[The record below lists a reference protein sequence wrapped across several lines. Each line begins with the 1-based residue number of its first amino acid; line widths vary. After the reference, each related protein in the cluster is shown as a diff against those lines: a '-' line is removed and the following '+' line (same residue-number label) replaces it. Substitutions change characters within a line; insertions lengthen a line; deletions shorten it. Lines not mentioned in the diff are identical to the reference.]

1 MSHNKHLKD
10 LLSKLD
16 NYSGVVPWD
25 FMVILGGELI
35 FSKMYYAFPD
45 YEYIRDENGYV
56 HIFTSPEEYME
67 CYDESVM
74 RCNYFEDPF
83 LYFNSEDGEGVI
95 INPKTDNLKIPTEDI
110 NSIRYEYDVEYGMY
124 HTLKISPKKIKK
136 IKKIKNHHIE
146 RLIKNSNVD
155 CDELLK
161 AILDS
166 EVLILVGDNGEKIA
180 KDIIKR
186 EYGGYYTDEEGYVC
200 IYSSWDEVVKS
211 NHENVF
217 VTVPVHESYFTYVL
231 FNDFE
236 GVKLNDNI
244 VFSRE
249 VLIRN
254 IVSVVHTSR
263 EKPMKKYSE
272 YALKIR

>member
-1 MSHNKHLKD
+1 MSHNKHLKK
-10 LLSKLD
+10 LLSKFN
-16 NYSGVVPWD
+16 NYSGIVPWD
-25 FMVILGGELI
+25 FMLLVGGELI

-45 YEYIRDENGYV
+45 DDYIRDKNGYV

-67 CYDESVM
+67 CYDESAM
-74 RCNYFEDPF
+74 QCNYFEDPF

-110 NSIRYEYDVEYGMY
+110 ISIRYEYDVEYGMY
-124 HTLKISPKKIKK
+124 RTSKILPKHLKK
-136 IKKIKNHHIE
+136 IKKIKNPQLE
-146 RLIKNSNVD
+146 RLIKNNIDS
-155 CDELLK
+155 DELLK

-166 EVLILVGDNGEKIA
+166 KVFILVEDNGEKIA

-186 EYGGYYTDEEGYVC
+186 EGSAYYTDNEGYVC
-200 IYSSWDEVVKS
+200 IYSSWNEVVKS

-217 VTVPVHESYFTYVL
+217 VTVPVHESYSTFVL

-236 GVKLNDNI
+236 GVKLNDSI

-254 IVSVVHTSR
+254 IVPIVHTSR
-263 EKPMKKYSE
+263 ANPMKNYSE
-272 YALKIR
+272 YALRIE

>member
-1 MSHNKHLKD
+1 MSNNNHLKK
-10 LLSKLD
+10 LLSELN
-16 NYSGVVPWD
+16 NYSGAAPWD
-25 FMVILGGELI
+25 FMLIVGGELI

-45 YEYIRDENGYV
+45 YDYIRDENGYV

-74 RCNYFEDPF
+74 ECNYFEDPF
-83 LYFNSEDGEGVI
+83 LYFNSEDAEGVI
-95 INPKTDNLKIPTEDI
+95 INPKTDNLKILTEDI
-110 NSIRYEYDVEYGMY
+110 ASIRYEYDVEYGMY
-124 HTLKISPKKIKK
+124 HTLKIPPKKIKK
-136 IKKIKNHHIE
+136 IKKIKNPQLE
-146 RLIKNSNVD
+146 RLIKNGNRD
-155 CDELLK
+155 YDELLK

-166 EVLILVGDNGEKIA
+166 QVFILVEDNGEKIA
-180 KDIIKR
+180 KDIIKC

-200 IYSSWDEVVKS
+200 IYSSWDEVIKS

-236 GVKLNDNI
+236 GVKLNDSI

-249 VLIRN
+249 FLIRN
-254 IVSVVHTSR
+254 IVPVVHTSH
-263 EKPMKKYSE
+263 EKPMKRYSE
-272 YALKIR
+272 YALKIE